1 MTYKILKLSLL
12 LLIASCSTNST
23 PNDIKPSTQASL
35 APVGQTPPSDSTPWW
50 QKITSEEKKKLED
63 EGKSKEDAGIKLA
76 DPVNVALE
84 KYFSKENKYP
94 EKLEQL
100 QPSYLEKLVV
110 KESVYEIELTYKPSE
125 DFKNYELSF
134 TYSGFGLCRKS
145 YDNKSKIWTGG
156 CAL

>member
-1 MTYKILKLSLL
+1 MRLKSIIISSIILMT
-12 LLIASCSTNST
+12 SCSTNST
-23 PNDIKPSTQASL
+23 PNDIKPSSKASSAPIDQTQ
-35 APVGQTPPSDSTPWW
+35 SDLTPWW

-94 EKLEQL
+94 EKLDQL

-110 KESVYEIELTYKPSE
+110 KESVYEMELIYKPSE

-134 TYSGFGLCRKS
+134 TYSGFGLCRNA
-145 YDNKSKIWTGG
+145 YDNKVKTWTVG